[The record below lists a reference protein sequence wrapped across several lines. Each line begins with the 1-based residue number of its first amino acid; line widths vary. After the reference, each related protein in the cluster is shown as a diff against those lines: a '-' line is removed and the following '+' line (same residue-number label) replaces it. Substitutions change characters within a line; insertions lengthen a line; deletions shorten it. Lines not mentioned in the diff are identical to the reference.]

1 MRRIVVIYFSSIEC
15 DWEHICNLM
24 GGGIGGMVEIVVFE
38 VLAAL
43 RFESDSRM
51 FARWERDGL
60 FW

>member
-1 MRRIVVIYFSSIEC
+1 M
-15 DWEHICNLM
+15 CNLM

-51 FARWERDGL
+51 FAR
-60 FW
+60 